1 MICSSKAECRTAA
14 AIVTEEP
21 KARLLTIIISL
32 TKYALQHNNFSDKI
46 MEELQKLRR
55 IIRTI
60 DINTRGESNMT
71 SEERE
76 MFNRIR
82 NYAEKALEDFD
93 TDPQKTPISF
103 QLQKLRPI
111 MQELAME
118 KQMAV
123 EDIFI
128 KYMDLASED
137 AVEREK
143 QFQERLDEDNSFS
156 GRANRA

>member
-1 MICSSKAECRTAA
+1 
-14 AIVTEEP
+14 
-21 KARLLTIIISL
+21 
-32 TKYALQHNNFSDKI
+32 
-46 MEELQKLRR
+46 
-55 IIRTI
+55 
-60 DINTRGESNMT
+60 MT
-71 SEERE
+71 NEERE

-82 NYAEKALEDFD
+82 DYAEKTLDGFD

-103 QLQKLRPI
+103 QLQKLRPV
-111 MQELAME
+111 MQEIAME
-118 KQMAV
+118 KQLPV

-156 GRANRA
+156 GRANRF

>member
-1 MICSSKAECRTAA
+1 MT
-14 AIVTEEP
+14 TE
-21 KARLLTIIISL
+21 
-32 TKYALQHNNFSDKI
+32 D
-46 MEELQKLRR
+46 
-55 IIRTI
+55 
-60 DINTRGESNMT
+60 
-71 SEERE
+71 RE

-82 NYAEKALEDFD
+82 EYAEKALEGFD

-103 QLQKLRPI
+103 QLQKLRPV

-118 KQMAV
+118 KQMSV

-143 QFQERLDEDNSFS
+143 QFQESLDGDNSFS
-156 GRANRA
+156 GQANRLE

>member
-1 MICSSKAECRTAA
+1 
-14 AIVTEEP
+14 
-21 KARLLTIIISL
+21 
-32 TKYALQHNNFSDKI
+32 
-46 MEELQKLRR
+46 
-55 IIRTI
+55 
-60 DINTRGESNMT
+60 MT

-128 KYMDLASED
+128 KYMDLASIVSAKENAMLKEELTENGLED
-137 AVEREK
+137 FTR
-143 QFQERLDEDNSFS
+143 
-156 GRANRA
+156 